1 MNSPSPIRTRYS
13 VIELQKEYDAGNTK
27 PLDNLIRAWAGIKAL
42 PPDDLKSFFNLGG
55 YHGEPFRGEGATDSA
70 YWGGYC
76 NHGNVLFPTWHR
88 VYCLKVEE
96 ALRSIPGCEDVTLPY
111 WDETDNYTLTTGIP
125 KVLTAETYPLDGQMI
140 PNPLRS
146 FTLPVAIVDN
156 VKSDNQGNPDDPNY
170 SKPVGYE
177 TVRYPLSGLVGTP
190 QDQAA
195 TASHN
200 AQYPDAEQNIATLD
214 SNVVQWMKHTFYNG
228 TENPIGILAEFQQ
241 CLQAPNYTV
250 FSNTTSA
257 QEWNTGKP
265 ANEQVMPLEQP
276 HNDIHLAVGG
286 FDVPGTDLSLIQDAN
301 GDMGENDTAALDPIF
316 YLHHCN
322 VDRVFWLWQQ
332 QHQATDQLEIIDNY
346 AGTNSSGNPSQGPT
360 PGIPDNTPLTLDTPL
375 YPFKQGTDNNGSDYV
390 SRDCINIETQL
401 GYTYTVG
408 SLAEVPVMAQAA
420 VAQKASGQQ
429 VLHVSQIN
437 KAPIKGS
444 FIIAAFAEKDGQK
457 ELIGYKSVL
466 SRWDSGS
473 CINCQTHL
481 EVKAAFPLITLR
493 EEEKTLD
500 NITVELITR
509 AGSRPIPARAAAA
522 AEANTSQAK
531 TVQAVKSKMHVEIR

>member
-1 MNSPSPIRTRYS
+1 MNSPSAIRTRYS
-13 VIELQKEYDAGNTK
+13 VTELQKEYDAGNTK
-27 PLDNLIRAWAGIKAL
+27 PLDDLIRAWAGIKTL
-42 PPDDLKSFFNLGG
+42 PADDLKSFFNLGG
-55 YHGEPFRGEGATDSA
+55 YHGEPFRGEGATNGA

-88 VYCLKVEE
+88 VYCLKIEE

-111 WDETDNYTLTTGIP
+111 WDETDSYTLSTGIP
-125 KVLTAETYPLDGQMI
+125 KVLTAETYPLDGVVI

-146 FTLPVAIVDN
+146 FTLPVAIVDA
-156 VKSDNQGNPDDPNY
+156 VQTDNQNNPDDPNY
-170 SKPVGYE
+170 SKPIGYQ

-195 TASHN
+195 TTAHN
-200 AQYPDAEQNIATLD
+200 AQYPDTEKNIGLLD

-228 TENPIGILAEFQQ
+228 TDNPIGILAEFQQ

-257 QEWNTGKP
+257 QEWNKDKP
-265 ANEQVMPLEQP
+265 AAEQVMPLEQP

-316 YLHHCN
+316 YFHHCN
-322 VDRVFWLWQQ
+322 IDRVFWLWQQ
-332 QHQATDQLEIIDNY
+332 QHQATDQLEIIASY
-346 AGTNSSGNPSQGPT
+346 PGTSSSDAQGPT
-360 PGIPDNTPLTLDTPL
+360 PGIAPDTQLTLDTALNPFKHGLDNDGPL
-375 YPFKQGTDNNGSDYV
+375 YTSH
-390 SRDCINIETQL
+390 DCINIETQL

-408 SLAEVPVMAQAA
+408 SLAEVPVTAQATPA
-420 VAQKASGQQ
+420 VAAPAPDAK
-429 VLHVSQIN
+429 VLHVSQVN

-444 FIIAAFAEKDGQK
+444 FIIAAFAEKDGKK

-481 EVKAAFPLITLR
+481 EVKAAFPLTTLR

-509 AGSRPIPARAAAA
+509 AGSRPVAARA
-522 AEANTSQAK
+522 EVNPSQAK
-531 TVQAVKSKMHVEIR
+531 TVQAVKSKMQVEIR